1 MKFIFFLLL
10 SLFALDTI
18 AQTATV
24 NGQCVDK
31 TGRGLGDVK
40 VYFNR
45 DINDLVYTNA
55 DGYFSIE
62 LPINR
67 SVVLYAKAQGNELKQ
82 TYNLKNGQVLE
93 SGKWKFPFLQ
103 TVEVIIEGQGS
114 GGDVIDLKPNDIVG
128 IPLAENVQQT
138 LKYLTPATSSN
149 ELSSNYNVR
158 GGNYD
163 ENLVYVNGFKIYRPF
178 LTRSGQQEGMGFIY
192 TPMVE
197 KIKFSAGGFESHYGD
212 KLSSVLDIQYRKPD
226 SLRGSAS
233 ASLLGVEAHIEDQ
246 VTSRFG
252 FLAGAR
258 YRSNGYLLNALPTKG
273 AYNPVFYDFQLV
285 TNFDITEN
293 LRWETIG
300 HFSSNNYRFT
310 PQTQETRFGT
320 VNQALSFKVF
330 FEGQEQT
337 KFVTATGATSLKW
350 KKSKRTQLDLYASV
364 FNTDEKEYFDILGQY
379 FINEL
384 EKDPSKEEFG
394 DSIATL
400 GIGSF
405 LNHGRNNL
413 KATIYNLYHR
423 GSHKFL
429 QLDSNG
435 YDYKYNGQFN
445 WGASIQFE
453 DFYDVLSEWK
463 LIDSAGY
470 SIPQAPSSEIVLFE
484 SIKAKNSLQTFR
496 TDGFFEYEN
505 TKFKVKDTLYPV
517 KLRVKSKNANGEK
530 VKSFY
535 YDTIERSATKFAY
548 NIGVR
553 GGYTDFNKEG
563 FVTPRASIE
572 YYPRKFYRRDSVTKR
587 RFIRMRLAS
596 GMYYQPPFLR
606 ELRTFDG
613 QLNLDIKAQKSVH
626 LVAGIDT
633 DFEMWER
640 KTPFKFTAEAYYKYL
655 WDVNP
660 YEIDNVR
667 TRYYTTNDAVA
678 YAYGFDLNLH
688 GEFIKGLQSYFK
700 LGMLRTQED
709 FLSDEYYVY
718 LNSEGDTI
726 IPGFTFN
733 DVATD
738 SIRQEP
744 GFLPRPSDQLF
755 NFATYF
761 QDRMPGFER
770 LSVQLGLIYGSALP
784 FGPPDFNR
792 YKDVLRQRSYFR
804 VDIGFGYD
812 FLYNKTKAE
821 RNNFGKRFEDIRL
834 NFEIFNL
841 LGINNT
847 LNYQWVQDTQGTF
860 YAIPNFLTSRRFNL
874 KLIIR
879 W

>member
-1 MKFIFFLLL
+1 MKFIFTLL
-10 SLFALDTI
+10 SICFAVI
-18 AQTATV
+18 SVAQEATV

-31 TGRGLGDVK
+31 SGRGLEDVK
-40 VYFNR
+40 VFYNR
-45 DINDLVYTNA
+45 NSEDVVYTNA
-55 DGYFSIE
+55 DGYFSIQI
-62 LPINR
+62 PINR
-67 SVVLYAKAQGNELKQ
+67 EVVLFASAQGQELKESF
-82 TYNLKNGQVLE
+82 NLKNGQVYEL
-93 SGKWKFPFLQ
+93 GKWKFSFQQ
-103 TVEVIIEGQGS
+103 TVGVNVVGQGTGNEVI
-114 GGDVIDLKPNDIVG
+114 DMDPKDLVS

-212 KLSSVLDIQYRKPD
+212 KLSSVLDIKYRTPD
-226 SLRGSAS
+226 SLQGSAS
-233 ASLLGVEAHIEDQ
+233 ASLLGVEAHIESA
-246 VTSRFG
+246 VNSRFG

-273 AYNPVFYDFQLV
+273 AYNPVFFDFQLV
-285 TNFDITEN
+285 TNYAITEN
-293 LRWETIG
+293 LMWETIG

-310 PQTQETRFGT
+310 PQSQETKFGT

-350 KKSKRTQLDLYASV
+350 KKSKRTQLDFYASV

-413 KATIYNLYHR
+413 KATIYNVYHR
-423 GSHKFL
+423 GTHKFL
-429 QLDSNG
+429 KLDSSG
-435 YDYKYNGQFN
+435 YNYIDRGHLN

-470 SIPQAPSSEIVLFE
+470 SIPQGNDSEIQLFE
-484 SIKAKNSLQTFR
+484 TIKAKNTLQTFR
-496 TDGFFEYEN
+496 TDGFLEFQNEKIKKRKNY
-505 TKFKVKDTLYPV
+505 FV
-517 KLRVKSKNANGEK
+517 KLKQKTRDENGNKQKSY
-530 VKSFY
+530 F
-535 YDTIERSATKFAY
+535 YDTIDVAASKFGY

-553 GGYTDFNKEG
+553 GGYTDFNGESWL
-563 FVTPRASIE
+563 TPRASVQF
-572 YYPRKFYRRDSVTKR
+572 YPIRYYRRDSVTKR
-587 RFIRMRLAS
+587 RFIRMRLAT
-596 GMYYQPPFLR
+596 GLYYQPPFLR

-613 QLNLDIKAQKSVH
+613 QLNLDIKSQKSAH
-626 LVAGIDT
+626 IVAGIDT

-640 KTPFKFTAEAYYKYL
+640 KSPFKFTAEAYYKYL

-688 GEFIKGLQSYFK
+688 GEFIKGMQSYFK
-700 LGMLRTQED
+700 LGMLRTKED
-709 FLSDEYYVY
+709 FLSDEYYIY
-718 LNSEGDTI
+718 LNSDGDTI
-726 IPGFTFN
+726 RPGFTFN

-738 SIRQEP
+738 SIQQLP
-744 GFLPRPSDQLF
+744 GYISRPSDQLF

-770 LSVQLGLIYGSALP
+770 LSVQLGLIYGSPLP
-784 FGPPDFNR
+784 FGPPDFKR

-812 FLYNKTKAE
+812 FLYNKKKE
-821 RNNFGKRFEDIRL
+821 QRNNFGKRFEDIRL

-847 LNYQWVQDTQGTF
+847 LNYQWVQDTGGTY